1 MEIQGRREI
10 LTVKRPRMN
19 DEQNRKLFR
28 QEALERLS
36 SPERLDRLMQVVSP
50 MNWLFLATLGSLV
63 FLALL
68 WGIWGRIPI
77 TVVGRGVLICS
88 SQMSQ
93 SNRSLSRQQ
102 QCRDP
107 QGKAGQIVA
116 INYFPLKDGQEIQAG
131 MPIQITPDTVHRERF
146 GGAIATINS
155 VSTLPVTQEEAVT
168 IVGNRELVNY
178 LWADG
183 ELKLE
188 AIALLE
194 SDSATFSGYKW
205 SSGSGPKLK
214 ISPGMPTT
222 SRITLR
228 EVAPISLILP
238 AFGE

>member
-1 MEIQGRREI
+1 
-10 LTVKRPRMN
+10 MN

-50 MNWLFLATLGSLV
+50 MNWLFLATLGGLV
-63 FLALL
+63 FLAML

-88 SQMSQ
+88 SQIGP
-93 SNRSLSRQQ
+93 SNRSPSRQQ
-102 QCRDP
+102 QCRDR
-107 QGKAGQIVA
+107 QGKVGTIVA
-116 INYFPLKDGQEIQAG
+116 INYFSLNDGQEIQAG
-131 MPIQITPDTVHRERF
+131 MPIQITPDTVQRERF

-155 VSTLPVTQEEAVT
+155 VSTLPMTQEEAAAV
-168 IVGNRELVNY
+168 IGNPELVDY
-178 LWADG
+178 LWSDR

-194 SDSATFSGYKW
+194 PNANNFSGYKW

-214 ISPGMPTT
+214 ISPGIPTT
-222 SRITLR
+222 ARITVR

-238 AFGE
+238 MSGDLR